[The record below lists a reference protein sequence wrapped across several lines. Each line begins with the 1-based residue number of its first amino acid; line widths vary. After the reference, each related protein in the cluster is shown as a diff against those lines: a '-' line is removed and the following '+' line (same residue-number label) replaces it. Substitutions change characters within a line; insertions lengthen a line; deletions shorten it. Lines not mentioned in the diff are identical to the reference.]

1 MAFWSSQTLGER
13 IGQLIDPP
21 DTEMIDCNA
30 ITLRVGTEIY
40 ITPELEQ
47 AHVQTKQ
54 RLRNNQGFLIPP
66 GQFAFLITEEVVR
79 VPPDTMAFISMKT
92 TFKNKGLVNVSGFH
106 ADPGRDGPLIFAVY
120 NAGPAP
126 VHLYR
131 GLPLFLIWY
140 ADLDCPSE
148 KRKTIPG
155 PRQIPA
161 VTISNLTGGVNS
173 LNVLDRRLTEEAQRR
188 REEDDKLSMRIHDV
202 EKAQGRNNVMLGI
215 FLTIAISLSVS
226 FVGYVVFRSLIS
238 SAPQAVA
245 AGLSTQHS
253 STAAIP

>member
-1 MAFWSSQTLGER
+1 LSRRDYCGKNPRFSLGGESAVAMAFWSSQTLEQR

-21 DTEMIDCNA
+21 DPNLIDCNA

-47 AHVQTKQ
+47 AQLQTKQ

-66 GQFAFLITEEVVR
+66 GQFAFLMTEEVVH
-79 VPPDTMAFISMKT
+79 VPPETMAFISMKT

-106 ADPGRDGPLIFAVY
+106 ADPGWEGPLIFAVF
-120 NAGPAP
+120 NAGPAS

-140 ADLDCPSE
+140 ADLDHPSDM
-148 KRKTIPG
+148 RKTNPG

-161 VTISNLTGGVNS
+161 VTMNYLTGGVNS
-173 LNVLDRRLTEEAQRR
+173 LNVLDTRLTEEVHRR
-188 REEDDKLSMRIHDV
+188 REEDDRLSVRIHDI

-215 FLTIAISLSVS
+215 FLTIVIGLAVT
-226 FVGYVVFRSLIS
+226 FFRSLVRS
-238 SAPQAVA
+238 
-245 AGLSTQHS
+245 
-253 STAAIP
+253 